1 VHDVAIQSL
10 PVVFAMDRAGLV
22 GEDGETHAGLYDIA
36 YMLAVPH
43 MTVTAP
49 KDGAELVG
57 LLKTA
62 IAHDAGPFCV
72 RYPRDVAP
80 DLVPAAAEVP
90 AVPPAS
96 WEVLRRG
103 ERVAVLAVGTMVRE
117 AMRAAERLAAD
128 GLEVT
133 VVNCRYL
140 KPYDE
145 ATLASLVASH
155 DQIVVVEEGTVING
169 FGSFMASVIAAL
181 APEVRVHTLGVP
193 DRIVYAASR
202 ARQLAQCG
210 IDADGIARTV
220 RAAADSE
227 ALAG

>member
-1 VHDVAIQSL
+1 
-10 PVVFAMDRAGLV
+10 
-22 GEDGETHAGLYDIA
+22 
-36 YMLAVPH
+36 
-43 MTVTAP
+43 
-49 KDGAELVG
+49 
-57 LLKTA
+57 
-62 IAHDAGPFCV
+62 
-72 RYPRDVAP
+72 
-80 DLVPAAAEVP
+80 
-90 AVPPAS
+90 
-96 WEVLRRG
+96 
-103 ERVAVLAVGTMVRE
+103 VLAVGTMVRE

-169 FGSFMASVIAAL
+169 FGAFMASVIAAL

-210 IDADGIARTV
+210 IDAEGIARTV